1 MPSRQGDPIPGWL
14 NITLVFSTCAVALLL
29 LTCASRV
36 ESWPPRLLAAA
47 AFSFVNNTVFSLL
60 HESVH
65 GILHPNE
72 KVNDGFGRI
81 TAAFF
86 PTAFTFQR
94 LCHLGHHRRN
104 RTDEEL
110 FDYYLPGDN
119 RPVKWLQWYGIL
131 TGIYWLLSPAA
142 CALYL
147 LCPWIFRPGV
157 LRGGLAPLARQTSAS
172 AMLTGL
178 NEAPITRIR
187 LEVLL
192 TVLVQV
198 SGFAFLDWSVAG
210 WATCYGAFAINWS
223 SLQYADHAWSGRD
236 VWSGAWNLRVNPLV
250 RALFLNYHHHRA
262 HHQRPHVPWIHL
274 PRYVDFDEPRPS
286 FLSVY
291 LKMWRGPRP
300 YPGPSVA
307 VPTLVDRLDGAEGR
321 SA

>member
-1 MPSRQGDPIPGWL
+1 MPARQGDPIPGWL
-14 NITLVFSTCAVALLL
+14 NIALTFSACAVALLL
-29 LTCASRV
+29 ITCASRV
-36 ESWPPRLLAAA
+36 DSWPPLLLAAV
-47 AFSFVNNTVFSLL
+47 AFSFVNNTIFSLL

-65 GILHPNE
+65 GIFHPNE

-81 TAAFF
+81 TASFF

-94 LCHLGHHRRN
+94 ICHLGHHRRN

-142 CALYL
+142 CALFL
-147 LCPWIFRPGV
+147 FCPSVFRPGI
-157 LRGGLAPLARQTSAS
+157 LRGGLARLARQTSAS
-172 AMLTGL
+172 AMLAGFH
-178 NEAPITRIR
+178 EAPIARIR

-192 TVLVQV
+192 TLMVQA
-198 SGFAFLDWSVAG
+198 SGFAFLHWSIAG
-210 WATCYGAFAINWS
+210 WAVCYGAFAINWS

-236 VWSGAWNLRVNPLV
+236 VWSGAWNLRVNPVV
-250 RALFLNYHHHRA
+250 RTLFLNYHHHRA

-286 FLSVY
+286 FLAIY
-291 LKMWRGPRP
+291 IKMWRGPRET
-300 YPGPSVA
+300 G
-307 VPTLVDRLDGAEGR
+307 
-321 SA
+321 

>member
-1 MPSRQGDPIPGWL
+1 VPLRQDDDIPGGL
-14 NITLVFSTCAVALLL
+14 NIALALSACGAAMLL
-29 LTCASRV
+29 ITCASRA
-36 ESWPPRLLAAA
+36 ETWPPRLLAAV

-65 GILHPNE
+65 ATFHLNG
-72 KVNDGFGRI
+72 KVNDGFGRL
-81 TAAFF
+81 TASLF

-94 LCHLGHHRRN
+94 ICHLGHHRRN
-104 RTDEEL
+104 RSDEEL

-131 TGIYWLLSPAA
+131 TGIYWLLAPAA
-142 CALYL
+142 CAVYL
-147 LCPWIFRPGV
+147 LCPGIFRPAV
-157 LRGGLAPLARQTSAS
+157 LRGGMAPLARQTSAA

-178 NEAPITRIR
+178 NEAPSRRIR

-192 TVLVQV
+192 TLAIQV
-198 SGFAFLDWSVAG
+198 GGFVFLGWTFAG
-210 WATCYGAFAINWS
+210 WAACYGAFAINWS

-236 VWSGAWNLRVNPLV
+236 VSSGAWNLRVNPLV

-262 HHQRPHVPWIHL
+262 HHQRPHVPWLHL
-274 PRYVDFDEPRPS
+274 PKYVDQDEPRPS

-300 YPGPSVA
+300 YPG
-307 VPTLVDRLDGAEGR
+307 EGR
-321 SA
+321 PT